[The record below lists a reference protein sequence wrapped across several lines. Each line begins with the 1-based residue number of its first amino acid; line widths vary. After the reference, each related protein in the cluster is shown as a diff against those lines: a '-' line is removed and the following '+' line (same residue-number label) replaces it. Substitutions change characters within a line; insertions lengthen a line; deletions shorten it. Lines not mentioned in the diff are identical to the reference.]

1 MFMMP
6 LSLAEIGKENIVKRI
21 TGKQQVKSHL
31 EDLGFV
37 VGSPITVINTIGG
50 NVIVNIKE
58 SRIAISR
65 EMAQKI
71 MV

>member
-6 LSLAEIGKENIVKRI
+6 LTLAEIGKENIVKRI
-21 TGKQQVKSHL
+21 IGKQQVKSHL

-37 VGSPITVINTIGG
+37 VGFPITVINIIGG